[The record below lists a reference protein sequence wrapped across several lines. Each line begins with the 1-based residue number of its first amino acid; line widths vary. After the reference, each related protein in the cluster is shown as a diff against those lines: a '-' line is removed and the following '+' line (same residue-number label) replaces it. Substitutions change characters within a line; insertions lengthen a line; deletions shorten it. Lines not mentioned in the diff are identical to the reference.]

1 MPIFNITASS
11 RVGCVRAHNEDMV
24 LVGDQVIRDGETS
37 LSVSVDDIDRLVVAV
52 ADGMGG
58 HRSGDVASSD
68 TIENLR
74 YFFSDLPVGLSDE
87 QFREFIVNWHASI
100 HSILDSK
107 GRADERYA
115 KMGTTLV
122 ALVGYAHNY
131 YWLNCGDSR
140 LYRLHQGEF
149 TQVTTDHSLANE
161 LGGNTP
167 TNIITNCIGGG
178 CRSSFIDMVQCNDLI
193 QPGDVLLLCS
203 DGLSD
208 LLPDDKISQ
217 MLQQG
222 SNATDLCLAAE
233 AAGGYDNVSVVVIK
247 IE

>member
-11 RVGCVRAHNEDMV
+11 RVGCVRTHNEDMV

-37 LSVSVDDIDRLVVAV
+37 LSLSADDLDRLVVAV

-74 YFFSDLPVGLSDE
+74 YFFSDLPVGLSEE
-87 QFREFIVNWHASI
+87 QFREFIFNWHASI

-122 ALVGYAHNY
+122 ALVCYAHNY

-140 LYRLHQGEF
+140 LYRLHQGQF
-149 TQVTTDHSLANE
+149 AQVTTDHSLANE
-161 LGGNTP
+161 LGGNAP

-178 CRSSFIDMVQCNDLI
+178 CRTSFIDMVKCNDLV
-193 QPGDVLLLCS
+193 QPGDVLVLCS
-203 DGLSD
+203 DGLTDMLSD
-208 LLPDDKISQ
+208 GDISR

-222 SNATDLCLAAE
+222 SSANDLCLAAE
-233 AAGGYDNVSVVVIK
+233 AAGGHDNVSVIVIR